1 VSYEQ
6 EDRDEIHRALGR
18 VEGKIDMLI
27 SSNTA
32 QVAKCNMCDDRFKK
46 LETDGTRFK
55 TIAYGAAAL
64 ASALG
69 AERLAKMFHLPF

>member
-1 VSYEQ
+1 MAYEQ
-6 EDRDEIHRALGR
+6 EDRDDIHRALGR

-46 LETDGTRFK
+46 LETDSTRFK
-55 TIAYGAAAL
+55 MLAYGAAAI

-69 AERLAKMFHLPF
+69 GERLARALHLPF